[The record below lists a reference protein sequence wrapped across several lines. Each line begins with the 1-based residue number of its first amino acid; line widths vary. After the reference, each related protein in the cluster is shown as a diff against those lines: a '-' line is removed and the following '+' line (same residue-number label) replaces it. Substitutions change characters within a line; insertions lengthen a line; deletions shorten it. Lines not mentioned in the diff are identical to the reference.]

1 MKTKRNKKLMEKISK
16 FSVYLLLI
24 CVGYVYLQ
32 PIFTMISKSFMSAS
46 DIIDT
51 SVEWIPKNF
60 SFENII
66 LASNV
71 LNLKKSLPTTIA
83 FSGTLAL
90 CQTFVSALTGFAFSR
105 YDFKFKKF
113 LFVVLIVGFVI
124 PIPVLMIPRL
134 MIFVSIQEAI
144 DYILIGSIIPQVMM
158 TLLGQGVY
166 STILI
171 LIFYN
176 FFNLIPKSLDEAAM
190 IDGATSIQIFY
201 HVVIRLSLTTILVV
215 FLFSFVW
222 NWNETY
228 ITSTLVRGKLEL
240 IPSKLSLFDSQFQS
254 AVSAS
259 GSAFKLNE
267 AYKMA
272 ATLISIAPLLLLY
285 ALVQK
290 RFILGIENTGITGE

>member
-71 LNLKKSLPTTIA
+71 LNLKNSLPTTIA

-105 YDFKFKKF
+105 YDFKLKKF

-190 IDGATSIQIFY
+190 IDGATSVQIFY

-228 ITSTLVRGKLEL
+228 ITNTLVRGKLEL

>member
-1 MKTKRNKKLMEKISK
+1 MKNKRIIQKLSK
-16 FSVYLLLI
+16 LSIYLLLI

-32 PIFTMISKSFMSAS
+32 PIFTMVSKSFMSAS

-51 SVEWIPKNF
+51 SVEWIPKSF
-60 SFENII
+60 SFENLI

-71 LNLKKSLPTTIA
+71 LNLKSSLPTTIA
-83 FSGTLAL
+83 FAGTLAL
-90 CQTFVSALTGFAFSR
+90 CQTLVSALTGFAFSR
-105 YDFKFKKF
+105 YDFKLKKF

-124 PIPVLMIPRL
+124 PVPVLMIPRL

-144 DYILIGSIIPQVMM
+144 DYILIGSIIPQVTM

-190 IDGATSIQIFY
+190 IDGATSAQIFY

-228 ITSTLVRGKLEL
+228 ITNTLVRGKLDL
-240 IPSKLSLFDSQFQS
+240 ITSKLSLFDSQFQN

-272 ATLISIAPLLLLY
+272 ATLISIAPLLFLY

-290 RFILGIENTGITGE
+290 KFILGIENTGITGE